1 MIYYLLQI
9 DEYCNHIQ
17 TAHSLKRST
26 VFAPNLSVLGL
37 EYSDLVEDKRLEL
50 IVKVCR
56 GSLEVTD
63 YYGRQLVPD
72 ESSSLVISSASV
84 HI

>member
-1 MIYYLLQI
+1 M
-9 DEYCNHIQ
+9 
-17 TAHSLKRST
+17 TAGSLKRST
-26 VFAPNLSVLGL
+26 AFVPNLSVLDL

-56 GSLEVTD
+56 GSLLVTD

-72 ESSSLVISSASV
+72 DSSSLVISSASV
-84 HI
+84 KI